1 MCAFERSEKGM
12 EFIMSKILEE
22 EIYGKVATPKR
33 KIIGEFIEK
42 YVILALIPWIIYRI
56 GIYIITDVGSKTMQ
70 EEQFSISSI
79 LNYYNIANDLSYKI
93 LFFSI
98 VIVLAGLLVV
108 ILSSMLVLKKYR
120 LKSEDINSVMKA
132 IIAIQI
138 IFLCIT
144 TFFYFISYNNEI
156 KFNSALGSRFEWL
169 SNQEDK
175 KNSTDNYDV
184 KKYITDIE
192 NCYQTNLVIL
202 LVTNFSCTVLEVVLQ
217 KKILENNSY

>member
-1 MCAFERSEKGM
+1 
-12 EFIMSKILEE
+12 MSRILEE
-22 EIYGKVATPKR
+22 EIYGKVATPKK

-42 YVILALIPWIIYRI
+42 YIILALIPWIIYRI
-56 GIYIITDVGSKTMQ
+56 GIYIITDVGSKAMQ

-79 LNYYNIANDLSYKI
+79 LNYYNIANELSYKI

-98 VIVLAGLLVV
+98 IIVLTGLLIV
-108 ILSSMLVLKKYR
+108 ILSSMLILKKYR

-132 IIAIQI
+132 IIATQI
-138 IFLCIT
+138 IFFCIT

-169 SNQEDK
+169 SNKEE
-175 KNSTDNYDV
+175 NSTDNYDV
-184 KKYITDIE
+184 KKYIMDIE

-202 LVTNFSCTVLEVVLQ
+202 LVTNFLCTIFKVMLQ
-217 KKILENNSY
+217 KKILESNSY

>member
-1 MCAFERSEKGM
+1 
-12 EFIMSKILEE
+12 MSKVLEE
-22 EIYGKVATPKR
+22 EIYGKVATPKK

-42 YVILALIPWIIYRI
+42 YVILSLIPWIIYRI
-56 GIYIITDVGSKTMQ
+56 GIYIITDIGSKAMQ
-70 EEQFSISSI
+70 EEQFSINSI
-79 LNYYNIANDLSYKI
+79 LNYYNIANELSYKI

-98 VIVLAGLLVV
+98 AIVLAGSLVV
-108 ILSSMLVLKKYR
+108 ILSSMLIFKKYR
-120 LKSEDINSVMKA
+120 LRSEDINSVMKA
-132 IIAIQI
+132 IIITQI
-138 IFLCIT
+138 IFFCIT

-156 KFNSALGSRFEWL
+156 RFNSTLGSRFEWL
-169 SNQEDK
+169 SNKEKK

>member
-1 MCAFERSEKGM
+1 
-12 EFIMSKILEE
+12 MSKILEE
-22 EIYGKVATPKR
+22 EIYGKVATPKK

-42 YVILALIPWIIYRI
+42 YIILALIPWIIYRI
-56 GIYIITDVGSKTMQ
+56 GIYIITDVGSKSMQ

-79 LNYYNIANDLSYKI
+79 LNYYNIANELSDKI

-120 LKSEDINSVMKA
+120 LRSEDINSVMKA
-132 IIAIQI
+132 IIVTQI
-138 IFLCIT
+138 IFWGVT
-144 TFFYFISYNNEI
+144 TFFYFLSYNNEI
-156 KFNSALGSRFEWL
+156 RFNSTLGSRFEWL
-169 SNQEDK
+169 SNKEEK

>member
-1 MCAFERSEKGM
+1 
-12 EFIMSKILEE
+12 MSKILEE
-22 EIYGKVATPKR
+22 EIYGKVATPKK

-42 YVILALIPWIIYRI
+42 YVILSLIPWIIYRI
-56 GIYIITDVGSKTMQ
+56 GIYIVTDVGSKSMQ

-79 LNYYNIANDLSYKI
+79 LNYYNIANELSYKI

-108 ILSSMLVLKKYR
+108 IVSSMFVLKKYR
-120 LKSEDINSVMKA
+120 LRSEDVNSVMKA

-138 IFLCIT
+138 IFWCFT

-156 KFNSALGSRFEWL
+156 RFNSALGSRFEWL
-169 SNQEDK
+169 SNKEEK

-202 LVTNFSCTVLEVVLQ
+202 LVTNFSCTVIEVMLQ

>member
-1 MCAFERSEKGM
+1 
-12 EFIMSKILEE
+12 MSKILEE
-22 EIYGKVATPKR
+22 EIYGKVATPKK

-42 YVILALIPWIIYRI
+42 YIILALIPWIIYRI
-56 GIYIITDVGSKTMQ
+56 GIYIITDVGAKAMQ

-79 LNYYNIANDLSYKI
+79 LNYYNLANELSYKI

-98 VIVLAGLLVV
+98 AIVLAGLLIV
-108 ILSSMLVLKKYR
+108 ILSSILVLKRYR
-120 LKSEDINSVMKA
+120 LRSEDINSVMKA
-132 IIAIQI
+132 IIATQI
-138 IFLCIT
+138 IFFCIT

-169 SNQEDK
+169 SNKEEK

-202 LVTNFSCTVLEVVLQ
+202 LVTNFSCTILEVMLQ

>member
-1 MCAFERSEKGM
+1 
-12 EFIMSKILEE
+12 MSKILEE
-22 EIYGKVATPKR
+22 EIYGKVATPKK

-42 YVILALIPWIIYRI
+42 YIILALIPWIIYRI
-56 GIYIITDVGSKTMQ
+56 GIYIITDVGSKSMQ

-79 LNYYNIANDLSYKI
+79 LNYYNIANELSYKI

-120 LKSEDINSVMKA
+120 LRSEDINSVMKA
-132 IIAIQI
+132 IIVTQI
-138 IFLCIT
+138 IFLGVT
-144 TFFYFISYNNEI
+144 TFFYFLSYNNEI
-156 KFNSALGSRFEWL
+156 RFNSTLGDRFEWL
-169 SNQEDK
+169 SNKEEK
-175 KNSTDNYDV
+175 KNSTNNYDV

-217 KKILENNSY
+217 KKILENNSYWKQKLYKL

>member
-1 MCAFERSEKGM
+1 
-12 EFIMSKILEE
+12 MSKILEE
-22 EIYGKVATPKR
+22 EIYGKVATPKK

-42 YVILALIPWIIYRI
+42 YIILALIPWIIYRI
-56 GIYIITDVGSKTMQ
+56 GIYIITDVGAKAMQ

-79 LNYYNIANDLSYKI
+79 LNYYNLANELSYKI

-98 VIVLAGLLVV
+98 AIVLAGLLIV
-108 ILSSMLVLKKYR
+108 ILSSIIVLKRYR
-120 LKSEDINSVMKA
+120 LRSEDINSVMKA
-132 IIAIQI
+132 IIATQI
-138 IFLCIT
+138 IFFCIT

-169 SNQEDK
+169 SNKEEK

-202 LVTNFSCTVLEVVLQ
+202 LVTNFSCTILEVMLQ

>member
-1 MCAFERSEKGM
+1 
-12 EFIMSKILEE
+12 MSKILEE

-33 KIIGEFIEK
+33 KILGEFIEK
-42 YVILALIPWIIYRI
+42 YVILSLIPFTIYRI
-56 GIYIITDVGSKTMQ
+56 GIYIITDVGSKSMQ

-79 LNYYNIANDLSYKI
+79 LNYYNIANELSYKI

-108 ILSSMLVLKKYR
+108 ILSSMFVLKKYR
-120 LKSEDINSVMKA
+120 LRSEDVNSVMKA

-138 IFLCIT
+138 IFWCFT

-156 KFNSALGSRFEWL
+156 RFNSALGSRFEWL
-169 SNQEDK
+169 STKEEK

-184 KKYITDIE
+184 KKYVTDIE

-202 LVTNFSCTVLEVVLQ
+202 LVTNFSCTVVEVVLQ

>member
-1 MCAFERSEKGM
+1 
-12 EFIMSKILEE
+12 MSKILEE
-22 EIYGKVATPKR
+22 EIYGKVATPKK
-33 KIIGEFIEK
+33 KIIVEFIEK
-42 YVILALIPWIIYRI
+42 YVILSLIPWIIYRI
-56 GIYIITDVGSKTMQ
+56 GIYIITDVGSKAMQ

-79 LNYYNIANDLSYKI
+79 LNYYNIANELSYKI

-98 VIVLAGLLVV
+98 IIVLTGLLIV
-108 ILSSMLVLKKYR
+108 ILSSMLILKKYR

-132 IIAIQI
+132 IIATQI
-138 IFLCIT
+138 IFFCIT

-169 SNQEDK
+169 SNKEEK

-184 KKYITDIE
+184 KKYIAEIE
-192 NCYQTNLVIL
+192 DCYQTNLIIL
-202 LVTNFSCTVLEVVLQ
+202 LVTNFSCTILEIALQ